1 MMYIAWLWAFPGI
14 PAREDSGCARAMRE
28 MVGWAVGPP
37 GRRQVDREAPDQKKL
52 QKPVFFIRFL
62 RHPCDSHAV
71 LKLKIRN
78 FERGLKFEP
87 K

>member
-14 PAREDSGCARAMRE
+14 PARGQSGGARAMRE
-28 MVGWAVGPP
+28 MVGRAVGPL
-37 GRRQVDREAPDQKKL
+37 GRQQVDREAPGQKKL
-52 QKPVFFIRFL
+52 QKTLFFTRFL
-62 RHPCDSHAV
+62 RHPCDSHTV

-78 FERGLKFEP
+78 FDRGLKFEP